1 MAERGTHETF
11 WEDDPH
17 QVANGQIDR
26 ESPTKQDQAVHIG
39 QQNGG
44 VFSKVDSEV
53 DDSYSYTSS
62 RRGLKLRNAQGSTAS
77 LASLDDTEDGQA
89 SFYAANP
96 LSSGSQQ
103 RAYRWLSYYIGFPL
117 LCHRGVVTPAYVAGY
132 AEHQCQQ

>member
-1 MAERGTHETF
+1 MTEKGSDESF

-17 QVANGQIDR
+17 KAVDGHDGR
-26 ESPTKQDQAVHIG
+26 ESTTKQDVHIG

-44 VFSKVDSEV
+44 VFAKVDNGI

-89 SFYAANP
+89 SIFAAK
-96 LSSGSQQ
+96 
-103 RAYRWLSYYIGFPL
+103 
-117 LCHRGVVTPAYVAGY
+117 
-132 AEHQCQQ
+132 

>member
-1 MAERGTHETF
+1 MAQKGSDESF

-17 QVANGQIDR
+17 KAINGHDGK
-26 ESPTKQDQAVHIG
+26 ESPTKQDQSEHIG

-44 VFSKVDSEV
+44 VFAKVDSGV

-89 SFYAANP
+89 STFAAN
-96 LSSGSQQ
+96 
-103 RAYRWLSYYIGFPL
+103 
-117 LCHRGVVTPAYVAGY
+117 
-132 AEHQCQQ
+132 